1 MELEDLKTT
10 WKFLGN
16 EIEHIARNSKEEIII
31 NKNQDIKTGLI
42 NRFRWGAVML
52 IVGTCLLSTSRLWA
66 YTKMPIWWL
75 CAFCLLFIFGII
87 ATFRLIAMV
96 RKINLGEDSH
106 VQVMAQ
112 ILSIKKFYRNI
123 ELYGCTMILIL
134 MVCGILFS
142 PIPYSTIEIIF
153 ISAMT
158 LVCFLIE
165 YLWYKS
171 NVKKFNN
178 MQNWLE

>member
-1 MELEDLKTT
+1 
-10 WKFLGN
+10 
-16 EIEHIARNSKEEIII
+16 
-31 NKNQDIKTGLI
+31 
-42 NRFRWGAVML
+42 
-52 IVGTCLLSTSRLWA
+52 
-66 YTKMPIWWL
+66 
-75 CAFCLLFIFGII
+75 
-87 ATFRLIAMV
+87 MV

-142 PIPYSTIEIIF
+142 PIPYSPIEIIF
-153 ISAMT
+153 ISAIT
-158 LVCFLIE
+158 LVCFVVE

-171 NVKKFNN
+171 NIKKFNN